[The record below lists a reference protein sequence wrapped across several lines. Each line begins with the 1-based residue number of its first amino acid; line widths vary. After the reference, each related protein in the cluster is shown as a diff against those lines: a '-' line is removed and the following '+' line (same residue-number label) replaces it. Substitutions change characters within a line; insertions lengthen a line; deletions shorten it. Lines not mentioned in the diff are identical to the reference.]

1 MTTSSLVQSLAE
13 LCRERLLEEK
23 WLLVPSLRVG
33 HQWLESVSRAGQPAV
48 NVHVKT
54 LKSLALDLAGSELA
68 AKNVKLL
75 SGRAGILIVDRVFR
89 QLQPGGLDY
98 LGGLRASAG
107 LADVLYRS
115 VQSLR
120 MAGLDVDDVVL
131 DHFEVGTKGR
141 DVQRILAAYLES
153 LRESGLIDYADVLR
167 LAIDRLR
174 TDLKVFAGPLLVI
187 VPDDLPARGLDRHLL
202 QALPEDRRVSL
213 AVDQRAGDNT
223 PAATEPTDL
232 ALLRRLPRPGDSP
245 PPTED
250 GTVEFFHAVG
260 EVNEVREVLR
270 RVAAGQI
277 RLDEVEVLH
286 SDVETYVPLIYE
298 TLSAIVP
305 DADALEDDLPVTF
318 ADGIPVRF
326 LRPGRLLAAW
336 VRWVREDYPQSRL
349 VAMIREGLLTLPEQD
364 GCQVSISRLAVL
376 LRGIGIGFGRDR
388 YRPKLDGEIAAAE
401 RHLAA
406 LAGDQREEGEE
417 DRQPWYAR
425 RLNELRVLRRLVA
438 TLIGASPPPGA
449 SQYEILDSATRT
461 LEQVARTINKSDN
474 FARQRLVQDLSD
486 LRSWLMLR
494 MIRPAS
500 ISGRGWPSCPRKHG
514 SWAVALDQAG
524 CTWQGCF
531 PGDIQAAAI
540 PILSDSMTAGFR
552 PVQARTL
559 CFWTANESGS
569 PPPCRPLPRRWKNA
583 WPISIACSPAC
594 AAGSRSVSPATIWPT
609 IAKSFPARNCW
620 LRIASSPATEKGP
633 RRIS

>member
-1 MTTSSLVQSLAE
+1 M
-13 LCRERLLEEK
+13 
-23 WLLVPSLRVG
+23 
-33 HQWLESVSRAGQPAV
+33 
-48 NVHVKT
+48 
-54 LKSLALDLAGSELA
+54 
-68 AKNVKLL
+68 
-75 SGRAGILIVDRVFR
+75 
-89 QLQPGGLDY
+89 
-98 LGGLRASAG
+98 
-107 LADVLYRS
+107 LYRS

-131 DHFEVGTKGR
+131 DHFEVGKKGR

-153 LRESGLIDYADVLR
+153 LRELSLIDYADVLR

-174 TDLKVFAGPLLVI
+174 ADLKVFAGPLLVI
-187 VPDDLPARGLDRHLL
+187 VPDDLPARGLERHLL
-202 QALPEDRRVSL
+202 QALPADRHLSL
-213 AVDQRAGDNT
+213 AIDQPAGDNT
-223 PAATEPTDL
+223 PPTTEPTDL
-232 ALLRRLPRPGDSP
+232 ALLRWLPRPGDSP
-245 PPTED
+245 PPTKD

-298 TLSAIVP
+298 TLSAVVP

-349 VAMIREGLLTLPEQD
+349 VAMIREGLLTLPEQNGD
-364 GCQVSISRLAVL
+364 RVSISRLAVL
-376 LRGIGIGFGRDR
+376 LRGIGIGFGRER
-388 YRPKLDGEIAAAE
+388 YLPELDGEIAAAE

-406 LAGDQREEGEE
+406 LAGDPREEGEE
-417 DRQPWYAR
+417 DRQPWYER

-449 SQYEILDSATRT
+449 SQYQILDSATRT
-461 LEQVARTINKSDN
+461 LEQVARTVNKSDN
-474 FARQRLVQDLSD
+474 FARQRLVEDLSG
-486 LRSWLMLR
+486 LRSWLTLQ
-494 MIRPAS
+494 MIWPAS
-500 ISGRGWPSCPRKHG
+500 TSGRGCPSCLRKHE
-514 SWAVALDQAG
+514 SWAAALDQAD
-524 CTWQGCF
+524 CTWRGCF
-531 PGDIQAAAI
+531 PGDIRAAAI

-552 PVQARTL
+552 PEQARTL
-559 CFWTANESGS
+559 CFWTANECGF
-569 PPPCRPLPRRWKNA
+569 PPTCRPLPRRWKNA

-594 AAGSRSVSPATIWPT
+594 AAESRSALPAAIWPT
-609 IAKSFPARNCW
+609 IARSSPAHNCW
-620 LRIASSPATEKGP
+620 PRIASSPATERDP